1 MVLTLDNGRAI
12 TIYEQGNL
20 LKQIEPY
27 IDKEIYDLLYDKF
40 GFIQNTY
47 KDFNLVKYG
56 YELVG
61 QTIKHCEIGHGSVL
75 ENSVIATEEGNVL
88 VLNGSCSGDDY
99 DSYID
104 ITALTKEQLDRQI
117 VKNNYFR
124 NELLDN
130 NIIDKSY
137 VQKLLDIEKWK
148 SKEEERKIKEK
159 RYAEYLKMKKEFE
172 G

>member
-1 MVLTLDNGRAI
+1 MVLTLDNGQ
-12 TIYEQGNL
+12 TVTVYEQGNL

-27 IDKEIYDLLYDKF
+27 IDKEIFDLLYDKF

-75 ENSVIATEEGNVL
+75 ENSIIATEEGNVMI
-88 VLNGSCSGDDY
+88 LNGDCDD
-99 DSYID
+99 DNYID
-104 ITALTKEQLDRQI
+104 IKALTKEQLDRQI
-117 VKNNYFR
+117 VKNSYFR

-130 NIIDKSY
+130 NIIDRSY
-137 VQKLLDIEKWK
+137 VQKLLDIEKFK
-148 SKEEERKIKEK
+148 SKEEERKVKER

>member
-1 MVLTLDNGRAI
+1 MVITLNNGEVV
-12 TIYEQGNL
+12 TIYENGNV
-20 LKQIEPY
+20 LKQLEPY
-27 IDKEIYDLLYDKF
+27 IDKEIYDLLEEKF
-40 GFIQNTY
+40 GFIQATY
-47 KDFNLVKYG
+47 KDFNVVKYG

-88 VLNGSCSGDDY
+88 VLNGNSSGDEY
-99 DSYID
+99 DNYID
-104 ITALTKEQLDRQI
+104 VTALTKEQLDRQI
-117 VKNNYFR
+117 VKNSYFR
-124 NELLDN
+124 NELIDN

-148 SKEEERKIKEK
+148 AKDEEKKLKEK
-159 RYAEYLKMKKEFE
+159 RYAEYIKMKKEFE